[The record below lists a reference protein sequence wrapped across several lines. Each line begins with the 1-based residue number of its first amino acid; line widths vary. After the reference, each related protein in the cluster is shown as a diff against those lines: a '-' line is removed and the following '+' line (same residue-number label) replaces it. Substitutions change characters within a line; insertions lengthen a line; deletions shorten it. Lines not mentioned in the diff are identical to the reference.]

1 MDKSLFW
8 LTRLCER
15 LQQDKLPAI
24 LYVGPVGDYLYDPP
38 FPALEIIFVI
48 TGPFKGVQVG
58 HLKRDLATNDAV
70 ILNQHFGVQSPRC
83 VGANSWAMI
92 IDVAR
97 EPLFA
102 ALAEKPLFDTFPIS
116 HPERLIT
123 ALRNVAAWSSRVA
136 PHSWTVMTRST
147 DLSLSVAT
155 GSRRSLPMH
164 RKAALYELFAILM
177 DEAQKHDTAPLV
189 SKAVKE
195 AIEFIIAHYSDPALD
210 LGAITLSTHMSSS
223 HLWRMFKKEVGISP
237 MRFLRETRLRQ
248 GAALLEQTALRVGE
262 IAAKVGFQDPL
273 YFSRMFGAVF
283 RCSPLAYRKRTDTAS
298 HPEAGKRH
306 ALRLPGPGRSESPA

>member
-15 LQQDKLPAI
+15 LQQDKLPVI
-24 LYVGPVGDYLYDPP
+24 LYVGPMGDYLYDPP
-38 FPALEIIFVI
+38 SPALEIIFVI

-58 HLKRDLATNDAV
+58 HLQRDLSTNDAV

-83 VGANSWAMI
+83 VGVNFWAMI
-92 IDVAR
+92 IDVTR
-97 EPLFA
+97 EPMFA
-102 ALAEKPLFDTFPIS
+102 ALAEKPLFDAFHIS
-116 HPERLIT
+116 HPDRLLT
-123 ALRNVAAWSSRVA
+123 AFRNVATWSYRVA

-147 DLSLSVAT
+147 DLSLSVTT
-155 GSRRSLPMH
+155 GSRRGLPMH

-177 DEAQKHDTAPLV
+177 DEAQNCDTAPLV
-189 SKAVKE
+189 SKGVKE
-195 AIEFIIAHYSDPALD
+195 AIEYIIAHYGDPTLD
-210 LGAITLSTHMSSS
+210 LRALTQSAHISSS

-237 MRFLRETRLRQ
+237 IRFLRETRIRQ
-248 GAALLEQTALRVGE
+248 GAALLESTSLRVRE

-273 YFSRMFGAVF
+273 YFSRQFGAVF
-283 RCSPLAYRKRTDTAS
+283 RCSPLTYRKRTDTAS